1 MTPSTSSSP
10 APERS
15 QPLGLRLGVLSSLYA
30 SQGLPFGFFSHAVPV
45 LLSREHPPSLV
56 GLSSLLAIPWA
67 LKFLWAPWFDRVH
80 SERFGRRRVLLVPL
94 QLATVLALVVLGL
107 LEPSTQHLTP
117 LLVGFFVVSLTCASQ
132 DIATD
137 ALALDVLSP
146 RERGL
151 GNGVQVG
158 AYRLGMIAGGGGLL
172 ALVDD
177 LGYREAFF
185 AMAAMVLLASG
196 SLLVMREPREPREP
210 GAQEAAS
217 LGGLALLRS
226 FATRA
231 DARSIVGLLV
241 AYKLGDALAAGMTT
255 RFLVKQGL
263 DTADI
268 ALSRGLVGGLA
279 SAAGALGVGLLLRSW
294 PRKRALLLSASLQA
308 AAVLAYLAISV
319 ARPVGSGLPML
330 PLELYYAASIVEHL
344 FGGAATA
351 ALFTRM
357 MDACRPEARATD
369 FTVQASILVG
379 VTGLGLAASGFVVG
393 ALGHTA
399 HFALSSAL
407 ALFAL
412 PIVAKL
418 ATEPANAQPSS
429 PAATA
434 RDA

>member
-1 MTPSTSSSP
+1 MPPSTSSSQ
-10 APERS
+10 AEERP

-56 GLSSLLAIPWA
+56 GLSSLLAIPWG

-94 QLATVLALVVLGL
+94 QLATVVALVVLGL

-185 AMAAMVLLASG
+185 TMAAMVLLASG
-196 SLLVMREPREPREP
+196 GLLVMREPSAPEPTE
-210 GAQEAAS
+210 GAARA
-217 LGGLALLRS
+217 GGFALLQS
-226 FATRA
+226 FATRR
-231 DARSIVGLLV
+231 DAGSIVALLV

-279 SAAGALGVGLLLRSW
+279 SVVGALGVGLLLRSW
-294 PRKRALLLSASLQA
+294 PRARALLLSATLQA
-308 AAVLAYLAISV
+308 VAVLVYLALSI
-319 ARPVGSGLPML
+319 ARPVGSDVPRL
-330 PLELYYAASIVEHL
+330 PLELYYAASIAEHL

-357 MDACRPEARATD
+357 MDACRSEARATD

-379 VTGLGLAASGFVVG
+379 VTGLGLAASGFIVG
-393 ALGHTA
+393 AVGHTA
-399 HFALSSAL
+399 HFAVSAAL
-407 ALFAL
+407 ALLAL
-412 PIVAKL
+412 PIVARL
-418 ATEPANAQPSS
+418 ATEPANAQPAS
-429 PAATA
+429 PASTA

>member
-1 MTPSTSSSP
+1 MPPPPSSSP
-10 APERS
+10 AEERP

-56 GLSSLLAIPWA
+56 GLSSLLAIPWG
-67 LKFLWAPWFDRVH
+67 LKFLWAPWFDRVE
-80 SERFGRRRVLLVPL
+80 SERFGRRRVLLLPL
-94 QLATVLALVVLGL
+94 QLATVVALVALGL

-196 SLLVMREPREPREP
+196 GLVLLREPRVAEP
-210 GAQEAAS
+210 AKDAAPA
-217 LGGLALLRS
+217 GGFALLRS
-226 FATRA
+226 FATRP
-231 DARSIVGLLV
+231 DARSILGLLV

-263 DTADI
+263 GTADI

-294 PRKRALLLSASLQA
+294 PRARALVVSASLQA
-308 AAVLAYLAISV
+308 AAVLAYLALSV
-319 ARPVGSGLPML
+319 ACPVGSDLPML

-399 HFALSSAL
+399 HFALSAGL
-407 ALFAL
+407 ALLAL
-412 PIVAKL
+412 PVVARL
-418 ATEPANAQPSS
+418 AAEPAVSATADPS
-429 PAATA
+429 PTA

>member
-1 MTPSTSSSP
+1 MPPSPSSSP

-45 LLSREHPPSLV
+45 LLSRDHPPSLV
-56 GLSSLLAIPWA
+56 GLSSLLAIPWG
-67 LKFLWAPWFDRVH
+67 LKFLWAPWFDRVK

-94 QLATVLALVVLGL
+94 QLATVVALVVLGL
-107 LEPSTQHLTP
+107 LEPSTKHLTP

-137 ALALDVLSP
+137 ALALDVLAP

-172 ALVDD
+172 AIVDD

-196 SLLVMREPREPREP
+196 GLFVMREPRVHGEHAHA
-210 GAQEAAS
+210 GA
-217 LGGLALLRS
+217 GGFALLRS
-226 FATRA
+226 FATRP
-231 DARSIVGLLV
+231 DARAIVVLLV

-263 DTADI
+263 DTSDI

-279 SAAGALGVGLLLRSW
+279 SVAGALGIGLLLRSW
-294 PRKRALLLSASLQA
+294 PRRRALVMSATLQA
-308 AAVLAYLAISV
+308 LAVLVYLAISL
-319 ARPVGSGLPML
+319 ARPVGSESRML
-330 PLELYYAASIVEHL
+330 PLEVYYAASIVEHL

-357 MDACRPEARATD
+357 MDACRPDARATD

-379 VTGLGLAASGFVVG
+379 VTGLGLALSGFVVG
-393 ALGHTA
+393 AVGHTA
-399 HFALSSAL
+399 HFALSAAL
-407 ALFAL
+407 AVLTL
-412 PIVAKL
+412 PVVAKL
-418 ATEPANAQPSS
+418 SREPADLELRAP
-429 PAATA
+429 
-434 RDA
+434 DA